1 MCVYLKTSVTLHPN
15 HSSSLFLTNH
25 FFLSFL
31 NLVYTTFRCSNNT
44 HYIYQEKSITA
55 IICPRVIQYSKC
67 PLCLYNSRYDNSILK
82 ILLVVISIISLFLCS
97 IFFLLSGNNYTI
109 HAQSDLE
116 TTKYRNM
123 IIDLGDGVK
132 TNARLNIPTIG
143 NGPFSAVLLVPGSGP
158 ADMNETA
165 GYVRI
170 DNETGSKIY
179 PSARPFFEIAQY
191 LSERGFAVLQYD
203 KRAIGANLTI
213 LNSNVWGNATVNDLK
228 NDAEKALDVLIQ
240 QPEVD
245 AKKVT
250 LVGHS
255 EGTTI
260 VPRIAID
267 NPDKVDNIVLMGAL
281 AQNLAD
287 IGYFQAVT
295 LPLNYAQQVLDHN
308 HNGLLSV
315 QEADENPIFT
325 TMVGNLTLLLTQNTT
340 TANGQVEQLSPQ
352 FNKDNNTFISIND
365 ELKPRL
371 IDLFNSVSIVTANE
385 KCIKSPCPVWINSHY
400 SLDPTL
406 NIIGKVPSDT
416 SILIQQGKNESQ
428 TPIEQAILLQQKLTE
443 VRHPD
448 HTLITYPD
456 LGHLFYPSSQWI
468 TASGPMDQKVLED
481 LFGWLSDPIRDFKKL
496 SILSLQRP

>member
-1 MCVYLKTSVTLHPN
+1 MV
-15 HSSSLFLTNH
+15 
-25 FFLSFL
+25 
-31 NLVYTTFRCSNNT
+31 
-44 HYIYQEKSITA
+44 
-55 IICPRVIQYSKC
+55 
-67 PLCLYNSRYDNSILK
+67 
-82 ILLVVISIISLFLCS
+82 
-97 IFFLLSGNNYTI
+97 
-109 HAQSDLE
+109 
-116 TTKYRNM
+116 
-123 IIDLGDGVK
+123 IDLGDGVK
-132 TNARLNIPTIG
+132 TNARLNIPAIG
-143 NGPFSAVLLVPGSGP
+143 DGPFSAVLLVPGSGP
-158 ADMNETA
+158 TDMNETI

-203 KRAIGANLTI
+203 KRGIGANFTI
-213 LNSNVWGNATVNDLK
+213 LNSTIWENATVNDLK
-228 NDAEKALDVLIQ
+228 NDAEKALEVLIQ

-245 AKKVT
+245 ANKVT

-255 EGTTI
+255 EGTII

-267 NPDKVDNIVLMGAL
+267 NPDKIDNIVLMGAL
-281 AQNLAD
+281 AQNLTD

-295 LPLNYAQQVLDHN
+295 NPLNYAQQVLDHN

-315 QEADENPIFT
+315 QEASENPVFN

-340 TANGQVEQLSPQ
+340 TANGTVEQLRTQ
-352 FNKDNNTFISIND
+352 FNKDNDTFISIND

-371 IDLFNSVSIVTANE
+371 IDWHKSSYLAVTPNK
-385 KCIKSPCPVWINSHY
+385 KCIGLDPCPIWISSHY
-400 SLDPTL
+400 SLPTL
-406 NIIGKVPSDT
+406 SIIGKVPSDI

-448 HTLITYPD
+448 HILITYPD

-468 TASGPMDQKVLED
+468 TATGPMDQKVLED
-481 LFGWLSDPIRDFKKL
+481 LFGWLSDPIREFKKL
-496 SILSLQRP
+496 SILSLQRY